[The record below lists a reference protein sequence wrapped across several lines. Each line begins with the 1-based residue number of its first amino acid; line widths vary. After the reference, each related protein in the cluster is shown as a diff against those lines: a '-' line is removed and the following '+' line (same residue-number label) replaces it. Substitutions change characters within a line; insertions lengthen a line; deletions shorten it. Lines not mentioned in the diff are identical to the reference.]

1 MVLIAAFKRVVAES
15 YAKFD
20 GRSGR
25 AEFWWF
31 FLANLIVGVVLSLL
45 GQASTFFYIIY
56 VIYGLALIIP
66 SIAVGIR
73 RLHDINRTGWWILI
87 ALVPLVGLIV
97 LLVFYATAGDRGTNR
112 YGPEPIP
119 LAAA

>member
-25 AEFWWF
+25 DEFWWF

-97 LLVFYATAGDRGTNR
+97 LLVFYATAGDRGTNQ

>member
-97 LLVFYATAGDRGTNR
+97 LLVFYATAGDRGTNQ

>member
-56 VIYGLALIIP
+56 VIYGLALFIP

-97 LLVFYATAGDRGTNR
+97 LLVFYATAGDRGTNQF
-112 YGPEPIP
+112 GPEPIP
-119 LAAA
+119 LATA

>member
-1 MVLIAAFKRVVAES
+1 MVLIAAFRRVVAES

-87 ALVPLVGLIV
+87 ALVPLVGFIV
-97 LLVFYATAGDRGTNR
+97 LLVFYATAGDRGTNQ